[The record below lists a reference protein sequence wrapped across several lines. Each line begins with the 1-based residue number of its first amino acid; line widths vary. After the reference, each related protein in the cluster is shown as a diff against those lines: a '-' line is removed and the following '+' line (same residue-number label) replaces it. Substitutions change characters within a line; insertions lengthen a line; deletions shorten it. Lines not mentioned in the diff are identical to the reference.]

1 MTTIPCHAP
10 TQPVTP
16 TTLADIVLRRL
27 AEERIA
33 TYEAYKAWILE
44 NSR

>member
-1 MTTIPCHAP
+1 MTTIPCPAP

-16 TTLADIVLRRL
+16 ATLADLVLRRL
-27 AEERIA
+27 GEERIA

-44 NSR
+44 NAR